1 MAATELG
8 GAAAPNKVR
17 PDHVFVSNLPK
28 DCEEETLKVAFAQ
41 YSTVKWMR
49 LFKTGTRLAALLQ
62 LGSADE
68 AAFVVENLNG
78 AVISDAIPTPITLA
92 YSEGGGGSKK
102 HVSKQIGGGG
112 PSKAALGM
120 SGALR
125 SSPYGSPLVRS
136 LSGTGPPTAGGAAA
150 MRGGK
155 GGQQAGPGSMAD
167 FKKGLLNEN
176 VLPGGKWANDDGA
189 LHIGGL
195 PADTTE
201 QDLYEIFATFGAI
214 PSKGLRAMSNP
225 DGSCTGVAFVNFVDP
240 SCAANA
246 ISVLDGRKIGAG
258 TGRVIHVKPKRR
270 Q

>member
-1 MAATELG
+1 
-8 GAAAPNKVR
+8 
-17 PDHVFVSNLPK
+17 LPK

-78 AVISDAIPTPITLA
+78 TVISDAIPTPITLA
-92 YSEGGGGSKK
+92 YSKGGGGPKK
-102 HVSKQIGGGG
+102 HVGKQNGGGG
-112 PSKAALGM
+112 PSKAALGL

-125 SSPYGSPLVRS
+125 SSPYGSPLAPS
-136 LSGTGPPTAGGAAA
+136 LSGIGSPMAGGAVA

-155 GGQQAGPGSMAD
+155 AGPGSMAD
-167 FKKGLLNEN
+167 FKKGLMNDN
-176 VLPGGKWANDDGA
+176 ILPGGTWTNDDGA

-214 PSKGLRAMSNP
+214 PSKGLRAMSNS
-225 DGSCTGVAFVNFVDP
+225 DGTCTGVAFVNFVDP
-240 SCAANA
+240 NCAANA
-246 ISVLDGRKIGAG
+246 ISVLDGRKIGN
-258 TGRVIHVKPKRR
+258 GRVIHVKPKRR
-270 Q
+270 